1 MVYYASRATG
11 QVDIALL
18 VLRVTTGAIFIAHG
32 AQKLFSFG
40 IGNVSGGFAQ
50 SGIPM
55 PEIAAPLVAFT
66 EFVGGIA
73 LVLGLLTRLA
83 ALGLTFVMLGAI
95 FFVHMKNGFFLPNGV
110 EFTVALAGAAIALVT
125 AGAGRLSLDSAFSRR
140 RYETAHRSDAA
151 REEAAKRRAA

>member
-1 MVYYASRATG
+1 MVYYAARPTG

-18 VLRVTTGAIFIAHG
+18 VLRLTTGAIFIAHG

-40 IGNVSGGFAQ
+40 IGGVTGGFAQ

-66 EFVGGIA
+66 EFAGGIA

-83 ALGLTFVMLGAI
+83 ALGLTMVMFGAM
-95 FFVHMKNGFFLPNGV
+95 FFVHMKNGFFLPNGI
-110 EFTVALAGAAIALVT
+110 EFTLALAGATIALVT
-125 AGAGRLSLDSAFSRR
+125 AGAGRLSIDSAFSRR
-140 RYETAHRSDAA
+140 RYETTHRADVT
-151 REEAAKRRAA
+151 REEEAKRRAA